1 MEFPLR
7 YPHSQSIPNNCTAK
21 QLSANVNIPQSSNRK
36 AALDITHVLVT
47 TLHSTLLSSPVRP
60 FSATSGGGGRSNE
73 VRPFPRFFISTLLV
87 SALYCLI
94 LPRASRT
101 IVIPL
106 AYTDDK
112 YCHPASS
119 SVDRLNLPN
128 SHRQRPRNLSTKS
141 AFSGNFFTF
150 ISLFAVLAVVMT
162 RSSAIADGP
171 RDALRWSKFCQLL

>member
-1 MEFPLR
+1 LHTAQLMPL
-7 YPHSQSIPNNCTAK
+7 PLTVSCFSKIQIGFTF
-21 QLSANVNIPQSSNRK
+21 
-36 AALDITHVLVT
+36 LVPADPG
-47 TLHSTLLSSPVRP
+47 SPGQRAVKR
-60 FSATSGGGGRSNE
+60 
-73 VRPFPRFFISTLLV
+73 VCVCVV

-94 LPRASRT
+94 LPRAPRT